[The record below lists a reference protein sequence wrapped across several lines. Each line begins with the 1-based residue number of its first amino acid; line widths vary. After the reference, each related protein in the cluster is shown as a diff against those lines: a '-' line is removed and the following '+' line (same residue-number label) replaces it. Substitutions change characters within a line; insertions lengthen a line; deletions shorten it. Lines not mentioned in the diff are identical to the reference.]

1 MKNQTINPVSVVTTE
16 EMQGIVSSQV
26 HVQGAH
32 NLNSSPLWG
41 VTLGCRIPKDYF
53 QTKGKGESDIA
64 VHAGSYHLALK
75 DANIE
80 KYNIM
85 TYSSILPGIAN
96 LIEQPDNMVH
106 GCVVE
111 SIMSTVTVGKGERG
125 TAGIIYGW
133 LYNKQTNEKYGGLV
147 CENYGDYSSE
157 ELRTFLGLSL
167 EELYVNG
174 FEQDYQLKDINYL
187 SETIVPQKKY
197 GTALVSLCFT
207 SYFHPIV
214 EIKS

>member
-1 MKNQTINPVSVVTTE
+1 MKNLTINPVAVVTE
-16 EMQGIVSSQV
+16 KEMQGMLSGQV
-26 HVQGAH
+26 HPSGLQLGA
-32 NLNSSPLWG
+32 NEPWG

-53 QTKGKGESDIA
+53 ETRGKGESDIA

-80 KYNIM
+80 KFNIM

-96 LIEQPDNMVH
+96 KIEQPRDMVH
-106 GCVVE
+106 GAVVE
-111 SIMSTVTVGKGERG
+111 SIMSTCTVSKGERG

-133 LYNKQTNEKYGGLV
+133 LFNRKTNEKFGGLV
-147 CENYGDYSSE
+147 CENYGDYSSGD
-157 ELRTFLGLSL
+157 LRKHLGLSI

-174 FEQDYQLKDINYL
+174 FEEDYELRDIHYL
-187 SETIVPQKKY
+187 SETIVPVKKH

-207 SYFHPIV
+207 SYFHPI
-214 EIKS
+214 IKTNS